1 MANLWITEY
10 SDIGESW
17 GGDKILVGREPALI
31 TQTISYT
38 TSTQSVNLHEKTRFV
53 RVKADA
59 DAHLV
64 FGSNPTATVESTPI
78 EANVA
83 EYFGV
88 EKLPNVKLNIKIAA
102 YDGSS

>member
-1 MANLWITEY
+1 MATLWITEY
-10 SDIGESW
+10 SDIGEDW
-17 GGDKILVGREPALI
+17 GSNKVLVGREPALI
-31 TQTISYT
+31 TQTVSYAS
-38 TSTQSVNLHEKTRFV
+38 STQSLDLHEKTRFV

-64 FGSNPTATVESTPI
+64 FGENPTATVSSTPI

-88 EKLPNVKLNIKIAA
+88 EIVRNRNIKIAA

>member
-17 GGDKILVGREPALI
+17 GGDKILVGREPALAHQKI
-31 TQTISYT
+31 TYT
-38 TSTQSVNLHEKTRFV
+38 TSAQSVALHEKTRFV

-64 FGSNPTATVESTPI
+64 FGENPTATVSSTPI

-88 EKLPNVKLNIKIAA
+88 EIVRNRNIKIAA

>member
-1 MANLWITEY
+1 MNWAVQTVGAYTANMER
-10 SDIGESW
+10 G
-17 GGDKILVGREPALI
+17 
-31 TQTISYT
+31 
-38 TSTQSVNLHEKTRFV
+38 RFV

-64 FGSNPTATVESTPI
+64 FGENPTATVSSTPI

-88 EKLPNVKLNIKIAA
+88 EIVRNRNIKIAA